1 MIALDF
7 LYLMNWVFVNGKE
20 LEMLFKVNHKTVN
33 IHPFENERGYHAQ
46 NWHIQ
51 VTKSD
56 AEKLIPVFNGEVRG
70 VVLAN
75 EKSLLG
81 KYYSEVV
88 KIKDRDK
95 LIFTVNKNFLV
106 IEGEDYQNFRN
117 AVTQLIAGKKEL
129 THE

>member
-1 MIALDF
+1 
-7 LYLMNWVFVNGKE
+7 
-20 LEMLFKVNHKTVN
+20 
-33 IHPFENERGYHAQ
+33 
-46 NWHIQ
+46 
-51 VTKSD
+51 
-56 AEKLIPVFNGEVRG
+56 
-70 VVLAN
+70 LAN